1 MLHYKILH
9 KLTQINWSIL
19 IVPILIATIGFF
31 VLYSA
36 AEGNLSPWTDRQMV
50 RFGAGLIILIAFAL
64 IDLRFWLSQSYVLY
78 LISLGMLF
86 IVEIIGYIGK
96 GGQRWIDLYVFHFQP
111 SELMKVALLMA
122 LARYFHNSPLENTGQ
137 TKMLILPFLFI
148 SLPAI
153 LMMKQPDLGTATLLI
168 LAGFSIIFA
177 AGIRIWKIM
186 LFGGMALTA
195 MPFLWKHLH
204 QYQQERILTF
214 LNPGRDPLGAGY
226 HILQSN
232 IALGS
237 GGFWGKGFQAGSQAH
252 LDFLP
257 EKQTDFIF
265 AMFCEEFGVFGGT
278 ILIFLYIILIAYA
291 FYVSLKSRSA
301 YGRYLGIGLA
311 TLLFLYVFINIAMVM
326 GLVPVVGVPLPLVS
340 YGGTSML
347 TFMMAL
353 GLLMSISIHR
363 DIRVGRIEG
372 LI

>member
-1 MLHYKILH
+1 MLSYKIFH
-9 KLTQINWSIL
+9 KLTQINWTIL
-19 IVPILIATIGFF
+19 IVTMCIATIGFC

-36 AEGNLSPWTDRQMV
+36 AQGSLSPWTDKQII
-50 RFGAGLIILIAFAL
+50 RFCVGLVILVIFAL
-64 IDLRFWLSQSYVLY
+64 IDLRFWLSQSYILY
-78 LISLGMLF
+78 LISISMLI
-86 IVEIIGYIGK
+86 IVEVIGYIGK
-96 GGQRWIDLYVFHFQP
+96 GSQRWIDLYLFHFQP

-122 LARYFHNSPLENTGQ
+122 LARYFHNSPLENKGQ

-148 SLPAI
+148 SMPAI
-153 LMMKQPDLGTATLLI
+153 LVSKQPDLGTAILLI
-168 LAGFSIIFA
+168 LAGFSIIFV
-177 AGIRIWKIM
+177 AGIRLWKII
-186 LFGGMALTA
+186 LSGSLVLIS
-195 MPFLWKHLH
+195 MPFLWKVLH

-214 LNPGRDPLGAGY
+214 LNPERDPLGAGY

-278 ILIFLYIILIAYA
+278 LLISLYIILISYA
-291 FYVSLKSRSA
+291 FHVSLKSRSA

>member
-1 MLHYKILH
+1 MLYYKILH
-9 KLTQINWSIL
+9 KLTQINWVIL
-19 IVPILIATIGFF
+19 IVSTLIATIGFF

-36 AEGNLSPWTDRQMV
+36 AQGNLSPWTDRQIL
-50 RFGAGLIILIAFAL
+50 RFCVGLIILITFAL

-78 LISLGMLF
+78 LVSFGMLVV
-86 IVEIIGYIGK
+86 VEIIGYVGK
-96 GGQRWIDLYVFHFQP
+96 GGQRWIDLYIFHFQP

-122 LARYFHNSPLENTGQ
+122 LARYFHNRPLENSGQ

-148 SLPAI
+148 AFPAV
-153 LMMKQPDLGTATLLI
+153 LVSKQPDLGTAILLI
-168 LAGFSIIFA
+168 LAGFSIIFV
-177 AGIRIWKIM
+177 AGIRLWKIM
-186 LFGGMALTA
+186 FFGCTA
-195 MPFLWKHLH
+195 FAATPFLWKFLH

-214 LNPGRDPLGAGY
+214 LNPERDPLGAGY

-265 AMFCEEFGVFGGT
+265 SMFCEEFGVFGGT
-278 ILIFLYIILIAYA
+278 ILIFLYAVLIGYA
-291 FYVSLKSRSA
+291 FYASLKSRSA